1 MTTSAPRP
9 TSSRRTV
16 RRRPLVAAV
25 VAALCLLLGGPATAA
40 SSAVLAPGAAHPSAL
55 AQSAPGGSST
65 GGQTASWGVQPA
77 RADGPD
83 SRAWFTYSLAPGA
96 VVEDVVAVSNPGD
109 QPITLRI
116 YASDA
121 ITTATGAFDLL
132 AAGEEPTDVGSWIS
146 LAADEISLDPGQTAD
161 IPFTLT
167 VPGNAS
173 PGDHAGGIVASM
185 TVEGEQ
191 DGSAVLVDRRVG
203 SRVYLRVDGP
213 LQPALVVEDL
223 SAAFDGGSATSGRV
237 TLRYTV
243 RNTGNVRLPAA
254 QRVQIEGPFGTGV
267 VDRELDELPEI
278 LPGSAL
284 GQEVVVDDVTAL
296 GRLSASVVVLPA
308 EVPGAS
314 TGPSSASA
322 TVWALTTAQVVFGL
336 VLLVVLAALSWWV
349 GRRRRRRSGV
359 VSAGPVADRVG
370 APDAV

>member
-40 SSAVLAPGAAHPSAL
+40 SSAVLATGAAHPSAL
-55 AQSAPGGSST
+55 AQAAPGGSTS
-65 GGQTASWGVQPA
+65 GQSASWGVQPA

-109 QPITLRI
+109 QPITLRT

-132 AAGEEPTDVGSWIS
+132 AASEEPTDVGSWIS
-146 LAADEISLDPGQTAD
+146 LAADEISLAPGETAD